1 MLLKAARVDSDYFER
16 KHKSTT
22 SREQDH
28 ISREKMK
35 PPKNSG
41 SENSHPGSV
50 LGVGAAATP
59 DVPDDRGDRL
69 GLLEG
74 VVGLGWMV
82 VGVAALVVLG
92 IGASAGRGRGV
103 IDMSDWRRR
112 VRRR

>member
-1 MLLKAARVDSDYFER
+1 
-16 KHKSTT
+16 
-22 SREQDH
+22 
-28 ISREKMK
+28 MK
-35 PPKNSG
+35 PPKNYG
-41 SENSHPGSV
+41 SENSHPSSV

-92 IGASAGRGRGV
+92 VGASAGRGRGV
-103 IDMSDWRRR
+103 IDMSDGRRR

>member
-1 MLLKAARVDSDYFER
+1 MLLKAARVDSGYFER

-22 SREQDH
+22 SRERDH

-41 SENSHPGSV
+41 PENSHPSSV

-74 VVGLGWMV
+74 VMGLGWMV

-92 IGASAGRGRGV
+92 VGASAGRGRGV
-103 IDMSDWRRR
+103 IDVPDGRRR